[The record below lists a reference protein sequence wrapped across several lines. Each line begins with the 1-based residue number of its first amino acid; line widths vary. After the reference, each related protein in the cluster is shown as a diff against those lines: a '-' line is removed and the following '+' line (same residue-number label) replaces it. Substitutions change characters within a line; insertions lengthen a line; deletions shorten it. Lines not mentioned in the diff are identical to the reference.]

1 MPASP
6 ECRDPVTDNTEK
18 RGRGRPRMA
27 PGEAKTTIFSI
38 RVTLD
43 DLDAIKHAAERA
55 GTPSASDWA
64 RAVLLEAAAG
74 RPEAAGPL
82 EAMLAPALLSGLRAC
97 DL

>member
-1 MPASP
+1 
-6 ECRDPVTDNTEK
+6 
-18 RGRGRPRMA
+18 MA

-43 DLDAIKHAAERA
+43 DLDAIKRAAERA
-55 GTPSASDWA
+55 ETPSASDWA

-74 RPEAAGPL
+74 RPEAAEGS
-82 EAMLAPALLSGLRAC
+82 EAMLAPILMSGLRAC